1 MSAVGDA
8 RDTPL
13 PSWNE
18 GATKQAITEFVTRVT
33 AEGSADY
40 VPPEARVAV
49 FDNDGTLW
57 CEKPMYIQLDF
68 VLRRMAAMAEED
80 ASLRE
85 YQPWKAVYEKDYG
98 WLTGVVTKHYQGDD
112 SDLRVLGGGV
122 LKAHEGITIEAF
134 EAAAEAFLVQERHP
148 TLGRSYLECGYQPM
162 IELLRY
168 LEANGFANYIV
179 SGGGRDF
186 MRPISQQ
193 MYGVPRERVI
203 GSTVSLAYKDDDDG
217 GHVIR
222 QAQLDILDD
231 GPVKPARIWSRIGRR
246 PILAAGNSN
255 GDIEMLRFASGRS
268 RPALR
273 LLLLHDDAEREFAY
287 VTGAERALS
296 LAKAQGWT
304 VASIQNDWKR
314 VFAPINL

>member
-1 MSAVGDA
+1 
-8 RDTPL
+8 
-13 PSWNE
+13 
-18 GATKQAITEFVTRVT
+18 VTCVT
-33 AEGSADY
+33 AEGSPDY

-57 CEKPMYIQLDF
+57 CEKPTYIQLDF
-68 VLRRMAAMAEED
+68 ILRRLAVMAEED
-80 ASLRE
+80 PSLRE
-85 YQPWKAVYEKDYG
+85 HQPWKAVYEKDYA

-134 EAAAEAFLVQERHP
+134 EAAAEAFLFQEHHP

-168 LEANGFANYIV
+168 LEANDFANYIV

-186 MRPISQQ
+186 MRPISQK
-193 MYGVPRERVI
+193 MYGIPRERVI
-203 GSTVSLAYKDDDDG
+203 GSTVALAYEDDDDG
-217 GHVIR
+217 GNVIR
-222 QAQLDILDD
+222 KAELDILDD
-231 GPVKPARIWSRIGRR
+231 GAVKPVRIWSRIGRR

-255 GDIEMLRFASGRS
+255 GDIEMLRYAGGPS

-287 VTGAERALS
+287 VAGAERSLS
-296 LAKAQGWT
+296 LAQEQGWT
-304 VASIQNDWKR
+304 VASIKNDWNR
-314 VFAPINL
+314 VFAP

>member
-1 MSAVGDA
+1 
-8 RDTPL
+8 
-13 PSWNE
+13 
-18 GATKQAITEFVTRVT
+18 VTRIT
-33 AEGSADY
+33 AEDSADY

-68 VLRRMAAMAEED
+68 ILRRLAVMAEED
-80 ASLRE
+80 ASLRGH
-85 YQPWKAVYEKDYG
+85 QPWKAVYEKDYA
-98 WLTGVVTKHYQGDD
+98 WLAGVVTKHYQGDD

-134 EAAAEAFLVQERHP
+134 EAAAEAFLFHERHP

-168 LEANGFANYIV
+168 LETNGFTNYIA

-186 MRPISQQ
+186 MRPISQK
-193 MYGVPRERVI
+193 MYGIPRERVI
-203 GSTVSLAYKDDDDG
+203 GSTVSLAYEDDADG
-217 GHVIR
+217 GNVIR
-222 QAQLDILDD
+222 KAELDILDD
-231 GPVKPARIWSRIGRR
+231 GAVKPVRIWSRIGRR

-255 GDIEMLRFASGRS
+255 GDIEMLRYAGGPS

-287 VTGAERALS
+287 VAGAERSLS
-296 LAKAQGWT
+296 LALELGWT
-304 VASIQNDWKR
+304 VASIKNDWKR
-314 VFAPINL
+314 VFAP